1 MEKQQ
6 TRYVLGKRAQDGR
19 YPVTVDGAPTG
30 TVHRRHGSWY
40 TTIPGHRILA
50 RFRNRFDAA
59 EHLVT
64 LTDRGIRPTVPAPG
78 DRPAVGLD
86 MRTAG
91 TGLAATRTY
100 QHLVP
105 DLRPTLPNLIRA
117 VEAMARLAQLG
128 WTPLEGYPGA
138 DQGWF
143 MECRLCGWKGH
154 RFWSHLRGRNG
165 DQTPRPINRHPGCI
179 PVADMPDALLNLG
192 QERRRH
198 CPCPVAHPTTVDA
211 ARTVLAKLGDAL
223 RSGAM
228 LSATIHARAL
238 LEPCPA
244 STLRAAALR
253 LAHDQRTRARRTLGQ
268 PIT

>member
-6 TRYVLGKRAQDGR
+6 ARYVLGKRADDGR

-40 TTIPGHRILA
+40 ATLPGHRIPE
-50 RFRNRFDAA
+50 RFGTRYAAA

-64 LTDRGIRPTVPAPG
+64 LVDQGIRPTVPAPG
-78 DRPAVGLD
+78 DRPTFVLD
-86 MRTAG
+86 LRTAG

-105 DLRPTLPNLIRA
+105 DLRPTLNNLVRA

-128 WTPLEGYPGA
+128 WAPLQGYPGA
-138 DQGWF
+138 DQGWL
-143 MECRLCGWKGH
+143 MECRLCGWTGR

-165 DQTPRPINRHPGCI
+165 DPTPRPINRHPGCI
-179 PVADMPDALLNLG
+179 PVADMPALLITLA
-192 QERRRH
+192 QDRRRQ
-198 CPCPVAHPTTVDA
+198 CPCASPHPTTVDA
-211 ARTVLAKLGDAL
+211 ALIAL
-223 RSGAM
+223 NKVDKALHDGAM
-228 LSATIHARAL
+228 LSAAIHARAL

-253 LAHDQRTRARRTLGQ
+253 AAHDQRTSGQ
-268 PIT
+268 PVT